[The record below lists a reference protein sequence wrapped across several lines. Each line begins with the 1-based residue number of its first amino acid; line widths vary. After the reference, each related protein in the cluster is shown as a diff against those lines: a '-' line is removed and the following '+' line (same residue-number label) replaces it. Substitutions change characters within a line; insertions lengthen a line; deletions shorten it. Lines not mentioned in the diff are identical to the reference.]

1 MWETAVV
8 TERRMDD
15 LRVRSDVWGRVSS
28 GGAPLGDTPKD
39 ENGLCGPGGRL
50 VREWGDIYVK
60 PNTLVK

>member
-1 MWETAVV
+1 
-8 TERRMDD
+8 MDD